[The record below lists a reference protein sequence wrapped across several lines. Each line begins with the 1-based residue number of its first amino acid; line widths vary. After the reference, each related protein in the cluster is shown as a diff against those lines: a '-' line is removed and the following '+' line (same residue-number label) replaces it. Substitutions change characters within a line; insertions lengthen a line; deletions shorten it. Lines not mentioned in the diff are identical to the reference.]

1 MVKRGALRCM
11 SRRFKTYNVRSPR
24 SIFIV
29 GRRSSVLE
37 ESLSQETV
45 LDNPKSQNAFRR
57 VIQHLATFD
66 MIPMQEWSCTSRQK
80 KRNVPKLYFFLGA
93 YGPGARCSDLHEAHA
108 PLRARSKLHRARTSF
123 LAFAFCANRRRSAA
137 STPVLMV
144 QTAEKPDL
152 RAVCGPLKGRLPPHQ

>member
-1 MVKRGALRCM
+1 M
-11 SRRFKTYNVRSPR
+11 SRRFKTRNVRSPR

-66 MIPMQEWSCTSRQK
+66 VIPMQEWSCTSRQK
-80 KRNVPKLYFFLGA
+80 KRNVPKLFFFLGA

-108 PLRARSKLHRARTSF
+108 PLRVRVPSSLVREQVSWQ
-123 LAFAFCANRRRSAA
+123 LPSV
-137 STPVLMV
+137 PIDDEV
-144 QTAEKPDL
+144 Q
-152 RAVCGPLKGRLPPHQ
+152 HQRPR